1 MAATAPSPLDSWVRQ
16 SSCLESSSSPPQ
28 RRPSG
33 ASGCWSPLQCGMSG
47 RAVRPSYPVP
57 PAFQERRVRPKPPS
71 RRYRHE
77 CEAKDRGLQRRL
89 PGVRGDDCP
98 RQSDRLSILRGGGLG
113 HAPAGGRRKGQDLRH
128 PQRAR
133 RRHRREAGGLL
144 RGPRGSG
151 APGSGIGSP
160 AALTV
165 WPSVLMPQGCTE
177 KDFTE
182 SNVAWLLWGVPA
194 AVLILGSLVSPLP
207 RMLLWTPAFAVA
219 GVACVVNGAHCGRV
233 HCYVTGPLY
242 LLAAIATLLDG
253 MEFVPLRSSWIGGA
267 VVGGT
272 ILAYVP

>member
-16 SSCLESSSSPPQ
+16 SSCLESSSSTQQ

-144 RGPRGSG
+144 RGPWTRGSG
-151 APGSGIGSP
+151 APGSGSRPP
-160 AALTV
+160 AALTPR
-165 WPSVLMPQGCTE
+165 PSLMSATCTRT
-177 KDFTE
+177 DFTRRRI
-182 SNVAWLLWGVPA
+182 AGLLWGVPA
-194 AVLILGSLVSPLP
+194 AALILGSFVTPVP

-219 GVACVVNGAHCGRV
+219 GVACIVNAAQCGRV
-233 HCYVTGPLY
+233 HCYITGPLY
-242 LLAAIATLLDG
+242 LLAAVATL
-253 MEFVPLRSSWIGGA
+253 
-267 VVGGT
+267 
-272 ILAYVP
+272 